1 MAAAAA
7 RQRFQ
12 ERNSRHRGPRSEES
26 AWRDPRPHRDADG
39 ADRRRL
45 FQGECHRPG
54 RTYPRRHPAPDLDG
68 RSSDFGCDGRR
79 LRHHHSPRAGRYRGP
94 RQRGR
99 RCQPAFGREQATDH
113 HGVGAA
119 EFRHDVRCRP
129 DAGGDR
135 QPRQQRHQIQ
145 SDRRQDRGGGNTRA
159 EHHHHPHRRR
169 GRRAV
174 PRRSRPIV
182 RPFPAAV
189 RKAHRRRKFD
199 RPRAFN
205 RQAHHRY
212 AWRPGHCEQ
221 PGARTG
227 LDLHRHLACNRDFMT
242 QSPHIIIVD
251 DEAPAREMVGE
262 YLKMHGFTVTLC
274 DGGRSLRGAIET
286 SVPDL
291 VVLDLN
297 MPEEDGLSIIRDLKS
312 RTNVPVIMLTAT
324 ASPIDR
330 VVGLEL
336 GADDYIA
343 KPCELRELMARIRS
357 VLRRSSPAKTPAA
370 TPAAKAAKDQLV
382 RFGTKWLDL
391 EAQALRDD
399 EGNEHPLTA
408 SEFSLLKVFAA
419 NPKRV
424 LSRER
429 LLELANARD
438 AEAFDRAVD
447 LRIMRIRRKI
457 EPDPAKPAVIRT
469 IRGGGY
475 LFSPVSDKT

>member
-1 MAAAAA
+1 M
-7 RQRFQ
+7 
-12 ERNSRHRGPRSEES
+12 S
-26 AWRDPRPHRDADG
+26 
-39 ADRRRL
+39 
-45 FQGECHRPG
+45 
-54 RTYPRRHPAPDLDG
+54 
-68 RSSDFGCDGRR
+68 
-79 LRHHHSPRAGRYRGP
+79 
-94 RQRGR
+94 
-99 RCQPAFGREQATDH
+99 
-113 HGVGAA
+113 
-119 EFRHDVRCRP
+119 
-129 DAGGDR
+129 
-135 QPRQQRHQIQ
+135 Q
-145 SDRRQDRGGGNTRA
+145 SQ
-159 EHHHHPHRRR
+159 
-169 GRRAV
+169 
-174 PRRSRPIV
+174 
-182 RPFPAAV
+182 
-189 RKAHRRRKFD
+189 
-199 RPRAFN
+199 
-205 RQAHHRY
+205 
-212 AWRPGHCEQ
+212 
-221 PGARTG
+221 
-227 LDLHRHLACNRDFMT
+227 
-242 QSPHIIIVD
+242 HIIIVD
-251 DEAPAREMVGE
+251 DEAPAREMVGD

-274 DGGRSLRGAIET
+274 DGGKSLRGAIEGGL
-286 SVPDL
+286 PDL

-312 RTNVPVIMLTAT
+312 RTNIPVIMLTAT

-336 GADDYIA
+336 GADDYVA

-357 VLRRSSPAKTPAA
+357 VLRRSTPVRAA
-370 TPAAKAAKDQLV
+370 PLATDGGTARVTKDQLV

-408 SEFSLLKVFAA
+408 SEFGLLKVFAA

-475 LFSPVSDKT
+475 LFSPVGEKA